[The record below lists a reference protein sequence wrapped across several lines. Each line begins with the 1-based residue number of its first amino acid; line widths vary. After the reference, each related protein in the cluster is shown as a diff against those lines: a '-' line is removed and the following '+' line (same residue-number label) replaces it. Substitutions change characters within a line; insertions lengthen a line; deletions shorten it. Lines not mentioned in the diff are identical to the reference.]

1 MFETKTKPQSHKPN
15 AKPTQA
21 FLRMAEIKNDTLIME
36 DGTLRAILA
45 VSSTNFDLKSQDEQN
60 ALIYNY
66 QRFLNSLEFPI
77 QILMQS
83 RKMDIADYTESIKH
97 IMENHT
103 NELLRMQTG
112 EYIEFIN
119 RLVESANVM
128 NNNFYCVVS
137 YFQSIKPSGGGFLSK
152 LLGGGKVSKI
162 DERGKNF
169 DKYKVLLD
177 DRVSGVSNNLSS
189 IGLRVVRLTTDQ
201 LIELMYDSYNFS
213 AGPSIDASQLQ
224 NITLTDQKTV

>member
-83 RKMDIADYTESIKH
+83 RKMEISGYIEKLKRLTEKQ
-97 IMENHT
+97 T
-103 NELLRMQTG
+103 NELLRVQTA
-112 EYIEFIN
+112 EYTEFIS
-119 RLVESANVM
+119 RLIENASIM
-128 NNNFYCVVS
+128 NKNFYVK
-137 YFQSIKPSGGGFLSK
+137 FIKKK
-152 LLGGGKVSKI
+152 LPFFI
-162 DERGKNF
+162 KN
-169 DKYKVLLD
+169 
-177 DRVSGVSNNLSS
+177 
-189 IGLRVVRLTTDQ
+189 
-201 LIELMYDSYNFS
+201 
-213 AGPSIDASQLQ
+213 
-224 NITLTDQKTV
+224 